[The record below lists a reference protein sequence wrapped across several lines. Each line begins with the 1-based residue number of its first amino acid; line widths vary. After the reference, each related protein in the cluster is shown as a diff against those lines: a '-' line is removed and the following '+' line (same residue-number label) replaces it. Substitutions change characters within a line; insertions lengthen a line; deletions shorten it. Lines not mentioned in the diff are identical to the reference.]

1 MITMTHEQ
9 IKEISLST
17 NPNII
22 PLTQNLPAFTI
33 K

>member
-1 MITMTHEQ
+1 MTHEQ
-9 IKEISLST
+9 IKKIPLLT

-33 K
+33 KRK

>member
-1 MITMTHEQ
+1 MTHEQ

-22 PLTQNLPAFTI
+22 PLTQYLPAFTI

>member
-1 MITMTHEQ
+1 MTHEQ